1 MTAREFRES
10 LETER
15 EWRSNELAFFKR
27 QLNFIPDEAD
37 KDRYRKGLVLILY
50 SHWEGFVRFALQSY
64 VDCLNMTSVVNTE
77 SNLWYRVLK
86 KNLDAIG
93 LSPDILYKIGW
104 SPDRFEHY
112 QTAIDGL
119 VERRNV
125 IAHGVF
131 RNGVYE
137 RDFAVWERQISLAMT
152 DITIMLYNKYTQS
165 GAGEI

>member
-1 MTAREFRES
+1 
-10 LETER
+10 
-15 EWRSNELAFFKR
+15 
-27 QLNFIPDEAD
+27 
-37 KDRYRKGLVLILY
+37 
-50 SHWEGFVRFALQSY
+50 
-64 VDCLNMTSVVNTE
+64 MTSVVNTE

-152 DITIMLYNKYTQS
+152 DITIMLYNKYMRS